1 IKMPSGRSPNFDL
14 LNAAFRERI
23 LIFDGGMGTM
33 IQREGLA
40 ENDFRNNALEKHS
53 KPLKG
58 NNDLLSITRP
68 DIIQKIHK
76 MYLDAGAD
84 IIGTNTFSGTTIA
97 QADYACEHLV
107 KDINVESARVARAA
121 CEEAERLTGR
131 KRYVAGSMGP
141 TNKTLSISPSV
152 EDPGARNVEFQELV
166 EAYGQ
171 QARALLEGGVDLLLV
186 ETVFDSA
193 NAKAALFA
201 LRDIFE
207 NEDVVEVPV
216 FLSATIVDLSG
227 RTLSGQT
234 GEAFLIATRQG
245 QAMTV
250 GLNCALG
257 AREMRPFVEAMAN
270 YTNQYILCYPNAG
283 LPNALGGYD
292 ETPEQMAETIGEFAR
307 SGLLNMVGG
316 CCGTTPSH
324 ISAIAKAVEGVS
336 PRIPPADPNDGVL
349 KLSGL
354 EPFIVGPHTNFV
366 NIGERCNVAGS
377 RKFCNLIKDNK
388 YEEAISIARSQVEN
402 GAQIIDVNM
411 DDGLLDGPFS
421 MKKFLRMLSTEPDVA
436 RVPLCI
442 DSSDFNV
449 IIAGLESIQGKCIVN
464 SISLKEGHE
473 AFVQK
478 ARLIQRY
485 GAAVVVMAFDEE
497 GQAVETQNKFD
508 ICERSYRI
516 LTEEVGMDPTDIIF
530 DINVLTI
537 ATGMDEHADYG
548 KNFIFGCRMVKENLP
563 GCSISGGV
571 SNLSFAF
578 RGMEKVR
585 EAMHSVF
592 LFHAVQAGMDMGI
605 VNAGALPVYS
615 DIQKDLLDLCE
626 DLIWNRDPDATEKM
640 LALAK
645 TLGKGGKKEEEG
657 EEEWRMERVE
667 ERLKYALVKGI
678 DKFVEIDV
686 EECRQ
691 DKENYPKT
699 LNVIERPLMAGM
711 SVVGELFG
719 AGKMFLPQVIKS
731 ARVMKKAVA
740 YLLPFMDE
748 EKKES
753 LEAAGLEAGDGSMNN
768 NGTVVLATVKGD
780 VHDIGKN
787 IVAVVLGCNN
797 FRVIDLGV
805 MCPCDKIIKTAIEEK
820 ADFIGCSG
828 LITPSLDE
836 MVHVARELERLGLNI
851 PLLIGGATTSKTH
864 TAVKISPRYSAPV
877 IHCLDASRSAVVC
890 SALKDA
896 TTRGE
901 FLDELV
907 EEYQS
912 VREEHYDTLKDR
924 RFLPLETSRKR
935 KLNIDFS
942 KYQPTT
948 PQWIGRRDIEV
959 NLSDVIPYIDWKPFF
974 DVWQLRGKY
983 PNRGYPRI
991 FDDADVGAEAKKVF
1005 DDAQVWMKKLL
1016 SEGILKGSAEVSF
1029 LRAGS
1034 VGDDIVLFE
1043 EGEESVGTLYGM
1055 RQQSGKEEDQ
1065 PCYAIG
1071 DFVAPLNQGL
1081 PSDFIGLFSC
1091 TGGLGAEEYCR
1102 EIEKKDFDDYG
1113 SIMVKALADRLAE
1126 ATAEW
1131 LHREVRVKLWGY
1143 SKDEVL
1149 NPSDLLSIKYD
1160 GIRPAPG
1167 YPLQPD
1173 HTEKR
1178 TMWKLLNPK
1187 DILLTEH
1194 LAMLPAASVCGLY
1207 IAHPQAT
1214 YFGVGKIDRD
1224 QMEDYSKRKN
1234 APLEEMERWLSAN
1247 LGYD

>member
-1 IKMPSGRSPNFDL
+1 LHMPTRKSPNFEL
-14 LNAAFRERI
+14 LHAAFRERI
-23 LIFDGGMGTM
+23 IIFDGGMGTM
-33 IQREGLA
+33 IQMEGLD
-40 ENDFRNNALEKHS
+40 EKDFRNVELEHHE

-76 MYLDAGAD
+76 KYLDAGAD
-84 IIGTNTFSGTTIA
+84 ILGTNTFSGTTIA

-107 KDINVESARVARAA
+107 NAINIESAKVARAA
-121 CEEAERLTGR
+121 CIEAEQETGR
-131 KRYVAGSMGP
+131 KRFVAGSIGP

-152 EDPGARNVEFQELV
+152 EDPAARNVEFQELV

-171 QARALLEGGVDLLLV
+171 QARALLEGEVDLLLV

-201 LRDIFE
+201 IRGIFE
-207 NEDVVEVPV
+207 NEDVLEVPV
-216 FLSATIVDLSG
+216 FLSGTIVDLSG

-245 QAMTV
+245 QTMTV

-257 AREMRPFVEAMAN
+257 AKEMRPFVETMAK

-316 CCGTTPSH
+316 CCGTTPAH
-324 ISAIAKAVEGVS
+324 IAAVAAAVEGVA
-336 PRIPPADPNDGVL
+336 PRVPPADPNDGFL
-349 KLSGL
+349 RLSGL
-354 EPFIVGPHTNFV
+354 EPYIVGPHTNFV

-377 RKFCNLIKDNK
+377 RKFCNLIKDSK
-388 YEEAISIARSQVEN
+388 YEEAIAIARAQVEN
-402 GAQIIDVNM
+402 GAQVIDVNM
-411 DDGLLDGPFS
+411 DDGLLDGPFC

-436 RVPLCI
+436 KVPLCI

-497 GQAVETQNKFD
+497 GQAVEIQNKYD

-537 ATGMDEHADYG
+537 ATGMEEHGEYG
-548 KNFIFGCRMVKENLP
+548 KNFIFACRMVKENLP
-563 GCSISGGV
+563 GCSISGGI

-578 RGMEKVR
+578 RGMEPVR

-615 DIQKDLLDLCE
+615 DIRKDLLDLCE
-626 DLIWNRDPDATEKM
+626 DLLWNRDPDGTEKM

-657 EEEWRMERVE
+657 EEVWRTERAK

-699 LNVIERPLMAGM
+699 LNIIERPLMAGM
-711 SVVGELFG
+711 AVVGELFG

-748 EKKES
+748 EKQLDLAS
-753 LEAAGLEAGDGSMNN
+753 SGQADDGSNN
-768 NGTVVLATVKGD
+768 NGTVVIATVKGD

-787 IVAVVLGCNN
+787 IVSVVLGCNN

-836 MVHVARELERLGLNI
+836 MVHVARELERLGLKI

-890 SALKDA
+890 SALKDEN
-896 TTRGE
+896 TRAE
-901 FLDELV
+901 FMEELD

-912 VREEHYDTLKDR
+912 VREEHYATLKDR
-924 RFLPLETSRKR
+924 RFLALDAARKR
-935 KLNIDFS
+935 KPNIDFS

-948 PQWIGRRDIEV
+948 PQWIGRRDIDV
-959 NLSDVIPYIDWKPFF
+959 DLIDVIPYIDWKPFF

-991 FDDADVGAEAKKVF
+991 FDDQDVGAEARKVF
-1005 DDAQVWMKKLL
+1005 DDAQIWLEKLL
-1016 SEGILKGSAEVSF
+1016 NEEILKGSAEVAF

-1034 VGDDIVLFE
+1034 VGDDIMLFE
-1043 EGEESVGTLYGM
+1043 DGQEPVGTLYGI
-1055 RQQSGKEEDQ
+1055 RQQSGKEDDQ
-1065 PCYAIG
+1065 PCYSMG
-1071 DFVAPLNQGL
+1071 DFVAPLRDGT

-1102 EIEKKDFDDYG
+1102 GLEKKDFDDYG

-1131 LHREVRVKLWGY
+1131 LHREVRVRLWGY
-1143 SKDEVL
+1143 SKDEDL
-1149 NPSDLLSIKYD
+1149 DAADLLSIKYA

-1173 HTEKR
+1173 HTEKK
-1178 TMWKLLNPK
+1178 TMWKLLKPK
-1187 DILLTEH
+1187 DIILTDH

-1207 IAHPQAT
+1207 IAHPQST
-1214 YFGVGKIDRD
+1214 YFGIGKIDKD
-1224 QMEDYSKRKN
+1224 QMEDYAQRKN

>member
-1 IKMPSGRSPNFDL
+1 FEMPERRSANFDI
-14 LNAAFRERI
+14 LNASFKERI
-23 LIFDGGMGTM
+23 LVFDGGMGTM
-33 IQREGLA
+33 IQREGLG
-40 ENDFRNNALEKHS
+40 ENDFRNTELEKHE

-97 QADYACEHLV
+97 QADYGCEHLV
-107 KDINVESARVARAA
+107 KEINIESARVARAA
-121 CEEAERLTGR
+121 CVEAERETGR
-131 KRYVAGSMGP
+131 KRFVAGSIGP

-171 QARALLEGGVDLLLV
+171 QARALLEGGVDILLV

-201 LRDIFE
+201 LRGIFE

-270 YTNQYILCYPNAG
+270 YTDQFILCYPNAG

-292 ETPEQMAETIGEFAR
+292 ETPEQMADTIGEFAR

-316 CCGTTPSH
+316 CCGTTPDH
-324 ISAIAKAVEGVS
+324 ISAIAKAVNGVT
-336 PRIPPADPNDGVL
+336 PRVPPSDPNHGFL

-402 GAQIIDVNM
+402 GAQVIDVNM
-411 DDGLLDGPFS
+411 DDGLLDGPFC

-436 RVPLCI
+436 KVPLCI

-449 IIAGLESIQGKCIVN
+449 IISGLESIQGKCIVN

-478 ARLIQRY
+478 ARLIHRY

-497 GQAVETQNKFD
+497 GQAVEIQNKYD

-537 ATGMDEHADYG
+537 ATGMDEHAEYG
-548 KNFIFGCRMVKENLP
+548 KNFIFACRMIKENLP

-615 DIQKDLLDLCE
+615 DIQKELLDLCE
-626 DLIWNRDPDATEKM
+626 DLIWNRDADATEKM

-645 TLGKGGKKEEEG
+645 TLGKGGKKEEES
-657 EEEWRMERVE
+657 EEVWRTERVE

-678 DKFVEIDV
+678 DKFVETDV

-699 LNVIERPLMAGM
+699 LNIIERPLMAGM
-711 SVVGELFG
+711 AVVGELFG

-740 YLLPFMDE
+740 YLLPFMDA
-748 EKKES
+748 EKKLS
-753 LEAAGLEAGDGSMNN
+753 LEAAGLEMGDGNNN

-828 LITPSLDE
+828 LITPSLEE
-836 MVHVARELERLGLNI
+836 MVHVAREMERLGLKI

-890 SALKDA
+890 SALKDDN
-896 TTRGE
+896 TRSE
-901 FLDELV
+901 FMEELN

-924 RFLPLETSRKR
+924 RFLTLEASRKR
-935 KLNIDFS
+935 KPNIDFA
-942 KYQPTT
+942 KYKPTT

-959 NLSDVIPYIDWKPFF
+959 NLNDVLPYIDWKPFF

-1005 DDAQVWMKKLL
+1005 EDAQVWLKKILN
-1016 SEGILKGSAEVSF
+1016 EGIIKGSAEVAF

-1034 VGDDIVLFE
+1034 MGDDIVLFD
-1043 EGEESVGTLYGM
+1043 EGNESVGTLYGM
-1055 RQQSGKEEDQ
+1055 RQQTGKEDDQ
-1065 PCYAIG
+1065 PCYAMG
-1071 DFVAPLNQGL
+1071 DFVAPLKDGV

-1091 TGGLGAEEYCR
+1091 TGGVGAEEYCR
-1102 EIEKKDFDDYG
+1102 DIEKNDFDDYG

-1149 NPSDLLSIKYD
+1149 DTSDLLSIKYD

-1178 TMWKLLNPK
+1178 TLWNILNPK
-1187 DILLTEH
+1187 DIILTDH

-1207 IAHPQAT
+1207 IAHPQST
-1214 YFGVGKIDRD
+1214 YFGVGKIDKD
-1224 QMEDYSKRKN
+1224 QMEDYSKRKGS
-1234 APLEEMERWLSAN
+1234 PLEEMERWLGAN
-1247 LGYD
+1247 LGYDN